1 MVVKL
6 NRPDIRYE
14 VESLT
19 RMLLGETPVTI
30 VLPGEAVPD
39 DSDSIAITVQEQE
52 KCCLCYVATCLN
64 GEKREASSLSMADR
78 TEIEQTVCRILYDQL
93 TALLGHTLPWGM
105 LTGVR
110 PVKLVRQMAEAG
122 MTEAEVMQ
130 KLTDYGVSEER
141 VQLSMDTYCETY
153 ISSGELR

>member
-39 DSDSIAITVQEQE
+39 DSDSIVITAQEQE

-78 TEIEQTVCRILYDQL
+78 TEI
-93 TALLGHTLPWGM
+93 
-105 LTGVR
+105 
-110 PVKLVRQMAEAG
+110 
-122 MTEAEVMQ
+122 
-130 KLTDYGVSEER
+130 
-141 VQLSMDTYCETY
+141 
-153 ISSGELR
+153 